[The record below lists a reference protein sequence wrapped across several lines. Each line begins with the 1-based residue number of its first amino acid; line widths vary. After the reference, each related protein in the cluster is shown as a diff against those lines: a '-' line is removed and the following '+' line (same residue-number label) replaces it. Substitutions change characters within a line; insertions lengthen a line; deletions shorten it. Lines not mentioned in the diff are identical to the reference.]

1 METDNQMMNGILE
14 DMSISSGKNI
24 GEMKTDNNGDC
35 KKGQSEGSEYPSRH
49 PGTTSTAFI
58 TANVGSV
65 FEDPDR
71 LMPIWIRQFDQFLNI
86 HHPEFVALHFQ
97 EVEINCLFAVS
108 KVISG
113 IEITLHANDKVLSFM
128 IR

>member
-1 METDNQMMNGILE
+1 MDTNTKMMNGILE
-14 DMSISSGKNI
+14 DLSISSDRPIGK
-24 GEMKTDNNGDC
+24 MTTD
-35 KKGQSEGSEYPSRH
+35 KKEGSEYPSRQ

-71 LMPIWIRQFDQFLNI
+71 LMPIWINQFDQFLTL

-97 EVEINCLFAVS
+97 EVEINCLCDT
-108 KVISG
+108 I
-113 IEITLHANDKVLSFM
+113 
-128 IR
+128 

>member
-1 METDNQMMNGILE
+1 MDTNTKMMNGILE
-14 DMSISSGKNI
+14 DLSISSDRPIGK
-24 GEMKTDNNGDC
+24 MTTD
-35 KKGQSEGSEYPSRH
+35 KKEGSEYQSRQ

-71 LMPIWIRQFDQFLNI
+71 LMPIWISQFDQFLNI

-97 EVEINCLFAVS
+97 EVEINCLFDIS
-108 KVISG
+108 KVKFQ
-113 IEITLHANDKVLSFM
+113 E
-128 IR
+128 

>member
-14 DMSISSGKNI
+14 GMSISSGKNI

-71 LMPIWIRQFDQFLNI
+71 LMPIWINQFDQFLAL
-86 HHPEFVALHFQ
+86 HHPEFIALHCQ
-97 EVEINCLFAVS
+97 EVEINSLFDTS
-108 KVISG
+108 SNSG
-113 IEITLHANDKVLSFM
+113 IEITLHANDKVLSSM

>member
-1 METDNQMMNGILE
+1 MDTNAKMINGILE
-14 DMSISSGKNI
+14 DLSISSDRSIGKMMT
-24 GEMKTDNNGDC
+24 G
-35 KKGQSEGSEYPSRH
+35 KKDDSKPEGTEYPSRQ

-71 LMPIWIRQFDQFLNI
+71 LMPIWISQFDQFLNI

-97 EVEINCLFAVS
+97 EVEINCLFD
-108 KVISG
+108 I
-113 IEITLHANDKVLSFM
+113 
-128 IR
+128 

>member
-14 DMSISSGKNI
+14 GMSISSGKNI
-24 GEMKTDNNGDC
+24 AEMKTDNNGDC

-71 LMPIWIRQFDQFLNI
+71 LMPIWINQFDQFLNI

-97 EVEINCLFAVS
+97 EVEMNCLFDIS
-108 KVISG
+108 KVIQFQ
-113 IEITLHANDKVLSFM
+113 E
-128 IR
+128 

>member
-1 METDNQMMNGILE
+1 METDNEMMNGTLE
-14 DMSISSGKNI
+14 DLSISSDRTNTA
-24 GEMKTDNNGDC
+24 MKTDNNDDC
-35 KKGQSEGSEYPSRH
+35 KNGQSESPECPIRQ

-71 LMPIWIRQFDQFLNI
+71 LMPIWINQFGQFLTL

-97 EVEINCLFAVS
+97 EVEINCLCDTISIS
-108 KVISG
+108 K
-113 IEITLHANDKVLSFM
+113 SF
-128 IR
+128 RFLR

>member
-71 LMPIWIRQFDQFLNI
+71 LMPIWINQFDQFLAL
-86 HHPEFVALHFQ
+86 HHPEFVALHCQ
-97 EVEINCLFAVS
+97 EVEINSLFDTSS
-108 KVISG
+108 K

>member
-1 METDNQMMNGILE
+1 MDTNTKMMNGILE
-14 DMSISSGKNI
+14 DLSISSDRNI
-24 GEMKTDNNGDC
+24 GKMTTGKKDDN
-35 KKGQSEGSEYPSRH
+35 KSEGPEYPSRQ

-71 LMPIWIRQFDQFLNI
+71 LMPIWINQFDQFLAL

-97 EVEINCLFAVS
+97 EVEINCLFAIS

-113 IEITLHANDKVLSFM
+113 IEITLHANDKVLSSM

>member
-1 METDNQMMNGILE
+1 MDTNTKMMNGILE
-14 DMSISSGKNI
+14 DLSISSDRNI
-24 GEMKTDNNGDC
+24 GKMTTGKKDDN
-35 KKGQSEGSEYPSRH
+35 KSEGAEYPSRQ

-71 LMPIWIRQFDQFLNI
+71 LMPIWINQFDQFLAL
-86 HHPEFVALHFQ
+86 HHPEFIALHCQ
-97 EVEINCLFAVS
+97 EVEINSLFDTS
-108 KVISG
+108 SNSG